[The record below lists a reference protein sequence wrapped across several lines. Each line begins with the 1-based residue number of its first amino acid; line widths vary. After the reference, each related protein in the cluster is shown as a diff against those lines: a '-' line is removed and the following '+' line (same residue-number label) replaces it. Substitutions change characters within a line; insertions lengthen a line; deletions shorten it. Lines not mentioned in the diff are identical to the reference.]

1 MNLSNLKFRNLLSNF
16 QNFSNL
22 ELILF
27 VLLVIFIFT
36 DIKIPDNITN
46 LFPSNISS
54 YLILFGLVT
63 IILLY
68 GNPLLAI
75 IFAIFSIVL
84 MNRIKKVDPV
94 INSPSETKKSKVMKS
109 VNTENK
115 FKNSLEEE
123 MVKKISPENINV
135 PGPDSYHPVE
145 CDSHNAEKL

>member
-16 QNFSNL
+16 QKFSNL

-27 VLLVIFIFT
+27 VLLVVFIFT
-36 DIKIPDNITN
+36 DINIPDNISN
-46 LFPSNISS
+46 YFPSNVSS
-54 YLILFGLVT
+54 YLILFGLV
-63 IILLY
+63 IVILLY

-94 INSPSETKKSKVMKS
+94 VNSPSETKKKNVMKS
-109 VNTENK
+109 INAENK

-123 MVKKISPENINV
+123 MVKKISPKNINV
-135 PGPDSYHPVE
+135 PGPESYHPVE
-145 CDSHNAEKL
+145 CDSHGAEKI